1 MTQAPVQNKSEVKER
16 LMQQAEQPWAFGV
29 ERIGLFGS
37 FARDEAGLQSDVD
50 LFVDIATERKTLKH
64 GGSFALPACL
74 AWLKGGTP
82 PP

>member
-1 MTQAPVQNKSEVKER
+1 
-16 LMQQAEQPWAFGV
+16 V

>member
-1 MTQAPVQNKSEVKER
+1 MTQAPVQSMSEVKER

-50 LFVDIATERKTLKH
+50 LFVDIATELGQGLRPC
-64 GGSFALPACL
+64 GQQQRCR
-74 AWLKGGTP
+74 
-82 PP
+82 

>member
-1 MTQAPVQNKSEVKER
+1 MTQAPVQSKSEVKER

-50 LFVDIATERKTLKH
+50 LFVDDRH
-64 GGSFALPACL
+64 ML
-74 AWLKGGTP
+74 APRAKWQVKEHLHSSSQ
-82 PP
+82 